1 MIDKPIYVTS
11 PPTAFF
17 GRFYFLIKRNMG
29 KQNADK

>member
-11 PPTAFF
+11 PTAFF